1 MDSGRLTARQTRALR
16 GGAGAAV
23 ATLVAAT
30 AHTVAGGGAPPAWL
44 LLAVTLLAWPI
55 AVGLTGRGPSVR
67 RTALVVTATQV
78 LLHAAFASI
87 GTTDPVMTAHVHG
100 ETFALAVGSSAPIAV
115 DPAMA
120 VGHALAAALTVFLL
134 AHGER
139 MLRALADGM
148 RELLPRVAVR
158 PLRPAVPPL
167 PAVPAP
173 RSGAVAL
180 LHTPLSRRGPPA

>member
-1 MDSGRLTARQTRALR
+1 MERVRLTARQTRALR

-30 AHTVAGGGAPPAWL
+30 AHTVSGGGAPPVWL

-55 AVGLTGRGPSVR
+55 AVSLTGRTPSAW
-67 RTALVVTATQV
+67 RTALVVTATQL

-87 GTTDPVMTAHVHG
+87 GTADPVLTGHVHG
-100 ETFALAVGSSAPIAV
+100 ESVVLAVGSSAAIV
-115 DPAMA
+115 LDPVMT
-120 VGHALAAALTVFLL
+120 VGHALAAAVTVVLL

-158 PLRPAVPPL
+158 PLL
-167 PAVPAP
+167 PAVPALCAAAAP
-173 RSGAVAL
+173 RVGGVPL
-180 LHTPLSRRGPPA
+180 LLTPLSRRGPPA